1 MEGQTLSHA
10 LEKLNNMDLNIGYP
24 DELLNATKIYNHY
37 KLVNIKKFYLNFILE
52 VSIKFLKINIR
63 I

>member
-37 KLVNIKKFYLNFILE
+37 KLVNIKNFYLNFILE